1 MKKKH
6 KIVIGCS
13 SAIVVL
19 CFLVLFVLPRLLFGD
34 MIRQM
39 KVGKV
44 YMNSLAEKDFRTWIS
59 RSERLLSQHSGTND
73 ISFLRDANI
82 PPELRVLNIKRIDLL
97 EDGVR
102 YVWVGGFDHTC
113 LSVYRLPEGGYRIT
127 AQYDDSHGRQLWPK
141 EGR

>member
-1 MKKKH
+1 MKTKH
-6 KIVIGCS
+6 KIAIGCS

-19 CFLVLFVLPRLLFGD
+19 CFLVFFVLPRILFGD

-39 KVGKV
+39 KAGKA
-44 YMNSLAEKDFRTWIS
+44 YMNSLTEKDFRTWIS
-59 RSERLLSQHSGTND
+59 RSESLLSQHSGTNG
-73 ISFLRDANI
+73 IFFLRDANI
-82 PPELRVLNIKRIDLL
+82 PDELRTLHIKRIDLL
-97 EDGVR
+97 ENGVR

-141 EGR
+141 ERR